1 MTVGGRTLTNS
12 IYKEEEKSK
21 QKKKTHYRVKQTKKE
36 SVIREHQYCKN
47 EKEKVRFTVFLFIF
61 KEKTNTGLDYYSKME
76 VGFFFVLFMD
86 G

>member
-47 EKEKVRFTVFLFIF
+47 EKRK
-61 KEKTNTGLDYYSKME
+61 K
-76 VGFFFVLFMD
+76 
-86 G
+86 